1 MSAAKEKTKSRY
13 AHLAPVK
20 PIINK
25 AANHKGHRPVA
36 GNGEPVRIL
45 GPKSLKK
52 LAKRLKTACAPT

>member
-25 AANHKGHRPVA
+25 ASNWKGGRPIL
-36 GNGEPVRIL
+36 GNGDPVRIL
-45 GPKSLKK
+45 GPASLRR
-52 LAKRLKTACAPT
+52 LAKAERRVQRV

>member
-20 PIINK
+20 AILNRAPK
-25 AANHKGHRPVA
+25 HKGHRPVT

-45 GPKSLKK
+45 GPKSLKR
-52 LAKRLKTACAPT
+52 LAKRLKTA